1 MARIVLVQMPFRT
14 LCTPSIALSLLRGV
28 LENDGH
34 ETEVRY
40 LNAKYARRVGVNLY
54 RAISDFVAA
63 DTLYG
68 EMVFSAMPLEASG
81 NPEAEKVARRHME
94 SRNIPGWLIR
104 ALPRLAEE
112 ARNLVLDESLSIA
125 SGGFDL
131 AGFNTTFNLAPALA
145 MARRLKTI
153 GGPPVALGG
162 ASVEGVMG
170 ETVIRLFPGVDY
182 VCSGE
187 GENAVLGLARHIDA
201 GDAGG
206 ALIPGIIS
214 RSWPKASRP
223 ASWQNLDEL
232 PVPRYDDW
240 LAQLAAAGID
250 LPKSGMVIP
259 IETSRGCWYGAQQH
273 CTFCGLNGESL
284 AFRSKSPANVIRDID
299 EALRYGITTIQA
311 VDNILDRSYFR
322 SVLPELARRRH
333 GATLFYEIK
342 SKMTRDQAQL
352 LAEAGIRMVQPG
364 IESLSTPVLKLM
376 RKGVESY
383 HNIRLLR
390 WCEELGIVP
399 GWNILYGFPRED
411 GRDYADMLRI
421 LPLLYHLPPPHTC
434 HVRLDR
440 FSPLD
445 FDGPALGVARR
456 WPAEPSRYI
465 YGVPDGELAD
475 LVYYFEFAA
484 DDGNDTAGTD
494 TEEYAAPLRRMV
506 QDWRSSYPSSAL
518 ARANTPAGCWVF
530 DTRPAASTSRAR
542 LATPELDVLERADG
556 GIRRA
561 ELEDGAS
568 AETLAA
574 IGKLIDLG
582 WLLPADGRL
591 LSLVVDYTPLVPSSL
606 PEEFLEAFCLE
617 LAAYQHHGSQ
627 VEEQVTE
634 AAEAE
639 ALSLASRS

>member
-54 RAISDFVAA
+54 RAISDVVAA

-68 EMVFSAMPLEASG
+68 EMVFSAMPLGASDD
-81 NPEAEKVARRHME
+81 PEAGNVARRHME

-104 ALPRLAEE
+104 ALPQLAEE
-112 ARNLVLDESLSIA
+112 ARNLVLDESLAIA
-125 SGGFDL
+125 RGGFDL

-145 MARRLKTI
+145 MARQLKTI
-153 GGPPVALGG
+153 GAGPPVALGG

-201 GDAGG
+201 GDLGG

-240 LAQLAAAGID
+240 LAQLAGAGVD
-250 LPKSGMVIP
+250 LPKSGMIIP

-284 AFRSKSPANVIRDID
+284 AFRSKSPANVIRDVD
-299 EALRYGITTIQA
+299 DALRYGITTIQA

-342 SKMTRDQAQL
+342 SKMTRDQVQL

-376 RKGVESY
+376 RKGVDSY

-411 GRDYADMLRI
+411 SRDYADMLRI
-421 LPLLYHLPPPHTC
+421 LPLLHHLPPPHTC

-465 YGVPDGELAD
+465 YGVPDSELPD

-484 DDGNDTAGTD
+484 DDGNDP
-494 TEEYAAPLRRMV
+494 EEYAAPLRRMV
-506 QDWRSSYPSSAL
+506 QDWRSSYPTSAL
-518 ARANTPAGCWVF
+518 ARADTPAGCWVF
-530 DTRPAASTSRAR
+530 DTRPVASTSRAR
-542 LATPELDVLERADG
+542 LAMPELDVLKRADG

-574 IGKLIDLG
+574 IGKLIDHG

-617 LAAYQHHGSQ
+617 LAAYQHQGSS

-634 AAEAE
+634 AAEVE

>member
-40 LNAKYARRVGVNLY
+40 LNAKYAQRVGVNLY
-54 RAISDFVAA
+54 RAISDVVAA

-68 EMVFSAMPLEASG
+68 EMVFSAMPLGASDD
-81 NPEAEKVARRHME
+81 PEAENVARRHME

-104 ALPRLAEE
+104 ALPQLAEE
-112 ARNLVLDESLSIA
+112 ARNLVLDESLAIA
-125 SGGFDL
+125 RGGFDL

-145 MARRLKTI
+145 MARQLKPI
-153 GGPPVALGG
+153 G
-162 ASVEGVMG
+162 
-170 ETVIRLFPGVDY
+170 
-182 VCSGE
+182 
-187 GENAVLGLARHIDA
+187 A
-201 GDAGG
+201 GDLGG

-214 RSWPKASRP
+214 RSRPKASRP

-240 LAQLAAAGID
+240 LAQLAAAGVD
-250 LPKSGMVIP
+250 LPKSGMIIP

-284 AFRSKSPANVIRDID
+284 AFRSKSPANVIRDVD
-299 EALRYGITTIQA
+299 DALRYGITTIQA

-342 SKMTRDQAQL
+342 SKMTRDQVQL

-376 RKGVESY
+376 RKGVDSY

-411 GRDYADMLRI
+411 SRDYADMLRI
-421 LPLLYHLPPPHTC
+421 LPLLHHLPPPHTC

-465 YGVPDGELAD
+465 YGVPDSELPD
-475 LVYYFEFAA
+475 LVYYFEFEA
-484 DDGNDTAGTD
+484 DDGNDP
-494 TEEYAAPLRRMV
+494 EEYGAPLRRMV

-518 ARANTPAGCWVF
+518 ARADTPAGCWVF
-530 DTRPAASTSRAR
+530 DTRPVASTSRAR
-542 LATPELDVLERADG
+542 LAMPELDVLKRADG

-574 IGKLIDLG
+574 IGKLIDHG

-617 LAAYQHHGSQ
+617 LAAYQHQGSQ
-627 VEEQVTE
+627 IEEQVTE
-634 AAEAE
+634 AAEVE